1 MRGAASESMNNLF
14 NYIERKSPIHDLTGA
29 TKLICL
35 LLWSL
40 AAMTTYDTRLLVFL
54 SVFSLVLFP
63 VGKIRVKDVS
73 FMLWFTLVFLVLNTI
88 LVYLF
93 SPQHGTEVYGTCTYL
108 FGLEGYY
115 APTAEQLFFQL
126 NYILKYF
133 ATIPFVLLF
142 VCTTNPSEFAASLNK
157 IGVSY
162 SVSYSVALAL
172 RYIPDIQKQYHDI
185 SQASQARGI
194 ELSKKA
200 SLISRLKSASSIL
213 IPLVLSSM
221 DRIEVISNAME
232 LRCFGKNKKRTW
244 YMAKKYRVPD
254 YACILFCALL
264 LCISLYLSHINGS
277 RFYNPFLN

>member
-1 MRGAASESMNNLF
+1 MNNLF
-14 NYIERKSPIHDLTGA
+14 NYIEKKSPIHGLTGA
-29 TKLICL
+29 TKLVCL

-40 AAMTTYDTRLLVFL
+40 AAMTTYDTRLLAVL
-54 SVFSLVLFP
+54 AILGIALFP
-63 VGKIRVKDVS
+63 VGRIGIKDVS
-73 FMLWFTLVFLVLNTI
+73 FMLWFTLIFLVLNTV
-88 LVYLF
+88 LVYVF

-108 FGLEGYY
+108 FGLTGRY

-157 IGVSY
+157 LGVSY

-172 RYIPDIQKQYHDI
+172 RYIPDIQKQYHEI
-185 SQASQARGI
+185 SQSSQARGV

-200 SLISRLKSASSIL
+200 SLINRLKSASAIL
-213 IPLVLSSM
+213 VPLILSSM

-244 YMAKKYRVPD
+244 YMAQKFKALD
-254 YACILFCALL
+254 YLSMIFCALL
-264 LCISLYLSHINGS
+264 LVASLTLTHINGG
-277 RFYNPFLN
+277 RFFNPFR

>member
-1 MRGAASESMNNLF
+1 MNNLF
-14 NYIERKSPIHDLTGA
+14 NYIEKKSPIHGLTGA
-29 TKLICL
+29 TKLVCL

-40 AAMTTYDTRLLVFL
+40 AAMTTYDTRLLAVL
-54 SVFSLVLFP
+54 AILGIALFP
-63 VGKIRVKDVS
+63 VGRIGIKDVA
-73 FMLWFTLVFLVLNTI
+73 FMLWFTLIFLVLNTV
-88 LVYLF
+88 LVYVF

-108 FGLEGYY
+108 FGLTGRY

-157 IGVSY
+157 LGVSY

-172 RYIPDIQKQYHDI
+172 RYIPDIQKQYHEI
-185 SQASQARGI
+185 SQSSQARGV

-200 SLISRLKSASSIL
+200 SLINRLKSASAIL
-213 IPLVLSSM
+213 VPLILSSM

-244 YMAKKYRVPD
+244 YMAQKFKALD
-254 YACILFCALL
+254 YLSMIFCALL
-264 LCISLYLSHINGS
+264 LVASLTLTHINGG
-277 RFYNPFLN
+277 RFFNPFR

>member
-1 MRGAASESMNNLF
+1 
-14 NYIERKSPIHDLTGA
+14 
-29 TKLICL
+29 
-35 LLWSL
+35 
-40 AAMTTYDTRLLVFL
+40 
-54 SVFSLVLFP
+54 
-63 VGKIRVKDVS
+63 
-73 FMLWFTLVFLVLNTI
+73 MLWFTLIFLVLNTV
-88 LVYLF
+88 LVYVF

-108 FGLEGYY
+108 FGLTGRY

-157 IGVSY
+157 LGVSY

-172 RYIPDIQKQYHDI
+172 RYIPDIQKQYHEI
-185 SQASQARGI
+185 SQSSQARGV

-200 SLISRLKSASSIL
+200 SLINRLKSASAIL
-213 IPLVLSSM
+213 VPLILSSM

-244 YMAKKYRVPD
+244 YMAQKFKALD
-254 YACILFCALL
+254 YLSMIFCALL
-264 LCISLYLSHINGS
+264 LVASLTLTHINGG
-277 RFYNPFLN
+277 RFFNPFR

>member
-1 MRGAASESMNNLF
+1 MNNLF
-14 NYIERKSPIHDLTGA
+14 NYIEKESPIHNLTGA
-29 TKLICL
+29 TKLVCL

-40 AAMTTYDTRLLVFL
+40 AAMTTYDTRLLVVL
-54 SVFSLVLFP
+54 AVLGIALFP
-63 VGKIRVKDVS
+63 IGKIGIKDVS
-73 FMLWFTLVFLVLNTI
+73 FMLWFTLVFLVLNTV
-88 LVYLF
+88 LVYVF
-93 SPQHGTEVYGTCTYL
+93 SPQHGTTVYGTCTYL
-108 FGLEGYY
+108 FGLTGHF

-172 RYIPDIQKQYHDI
+172 RYIPDIQKQYHEI
-185 SQASQARGI
+185 SQASQARGV

-200 SLISRLKSASSIL
+200 SLVKRLKSASAIL
-213 IPLVLSSM
+213 IPLILSSM
-221 DRIEVISNAME
+221 DRIEIISNAME

-244 YMAKKYRVPD
+244 YMARKFKPLD
-254 YACILFCALL
+254 YICIIVCALL
-264 LCISLYLSHINGS
+264 FAASIALTTINGS
-277 RFYNPFLN
+277 RFYNPFI

>member
-1 MRGAASESMNNLF
+1 MNNLF
-14 NYIERKSPIHDLTGA
+14 NYIEKESPIHNLTGA
-29 TKLICL
+29 TKLVCL

-40 AAMTTYDTRLLVFL
+40 AAMTTYDTRLLLGLAVMGIA
-54 SVFSLVLFP
+54 LFP
-63 VGKIRVKDVS
+63 VGKIGIKDVS
-73 FMLWFTLVFLVLNTI
+73 FMLWFTLVFLVLNTV
-88 LVYLF
+88 LVYVF
-93 SPQHGTEVYGTCTYL
+93 SPQHGTTVYGTCTYL
-108 FGLEGYY
+108 FGLTGHF

-172 RYIPDIQKQYHDI
+172 RYIPDIQKQYHEI
-185 SQASQARGI
+185 SQASQARGV

-200 SLISRLKSASSIL
+200 SLVKRLKSASAIL
-213 IPLVLSSM
+213 IPLILSSM
-221 DRIEVISNAME
+221 DRIEIISNAME

-244 YMAKKYRVPD
+244 YMAQKFKPLD
-254 YACILFCALL
+254 YFCIIVCALL
-264 LCISLYLSHINGS
+264 FAASIALTAINGS
-277 RFYNPFLN
+277 RFYNPFI

>member
-1 MRGAASESMNNLF
+1 MNNLF
-14 NYIERKSPIHDLTGA
+14 NYIEKKSPIHSLTGA
-29 TKLICL
+29 TKLVCL

-40 AAMTTYDTRLLVFL
+40 AAMTTYDTRLLVVL
-54 SVFSLVLFP
+54 AILGIALFP
-63 VGKIRVKDVS
+63 VGRIGIKDVS
-73 FMLWFTLVFLVLNTI
+73 FMLWFTLIFLVLNTV

-93 SPQHGTEVYGTCTYL
+93 SPHHGTEVYGTCTYL
-108 FGLEGYY
+108 FGLTGRY

-157 IGVSY
+157 LGVSY

-172 RYIPDIQKQYHDI
+172 RYIPDIQKQYHEI
-185 SQASQARGI
+185 SQSSQARGV

-200 SLISRLKSASSIL
+200 SLINRLKSASAIL
-213 IPLVLSSM
+213 VPLILSSM

-244 YMAKKYRVPD
+244 YMAQRFRFLD
-254 YACILFCALL
+254 YMSMIFCALL
-264 LCISLYLSHINGS
+264 LAASLTLTHINGG
-277 RFYNPFLN
+277 RFYNPFR